1 MRRERGDS
9 IPQLQVLAL
18 CQADLRHYALAG
30 VGADTF
36 RSKLARGAVLGSSV
50 GGRCVLCLL

>member
-1 MRRERGDS
+1 M
-9 IPQLQVLAL
+9 PQLQVLAL
-18 CQADLRHYALAG
+18 CQADLRQYALAG